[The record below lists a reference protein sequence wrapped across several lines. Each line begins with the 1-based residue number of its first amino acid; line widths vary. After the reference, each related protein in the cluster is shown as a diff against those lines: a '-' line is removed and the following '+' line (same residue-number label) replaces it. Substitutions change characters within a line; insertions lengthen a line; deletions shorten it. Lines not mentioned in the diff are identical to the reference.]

1 VSLPV
6 SAILVFNGST
16 AGQTG
21 DETIDRRCAL
31 LLALRSSLASPAC
44 PPRVALLPGL
54 PLIAS
59 CPCLSLTT
67 LSPGLSLLARLPGL
81 ALRSSWCGYIATTNK
96 QQEHD
101 CH

>member
-1 VSLPV
+1 MGK
-6 SAILVFNGST
+6 LVTKRS
-16 AGQTG
+16 
-21 DETIDRRCAL
+21 IVVAL

-44 PPRVALLPGL
+44 PSRVALLPGL

-67 LSPGLSLLARLPGL
+67 LSTGLSLLARLPGL
-81 ALRSSWCGYIATTNK
+81 ALRSSWRGYIATTNK
-96 QQEHD
+96 QQEHE

>member
-1 VSLPV
+1 M
-6 SAILVFNGST
+6 ARQMGQLVTKRS
-16 AGQTG
+16 
-21 DETIDRRCAL
+21 IVVAL

-67 LSPGLSLLARLPGL
+67 GCPCLPLATLSPGLSLLARLPGL
-81 ALRSSWCGYIATTNK
+81 ALRSSWCGYIATTYK